1 MLVWQ
6 AYFGLVNLEYF
17 SNLETM
23 QLAQKE
29 KKKGFFNFPHDE
41 KPREIINQ
49 VESFPGKEG
58 FS

>member
-1 MLVWQ
+1 MASIFWSRKPGVIFQ
-6 AYFGLVNLEYF
+6 FGNDAAR
-17 SNLETM
+17 T
-23 QLAQKE
+23 KR
-29 KKKGFFNFPHDE
+29 KKGFFNFPHDE